1 MRDGICPKCGSN
13 DVYKRRNGLHDG
25 DRDGRVTLI
34 TGPLNSPSPTMAYVC
49 ANCGYFELYI
59 DDTIKL
65 AQISEHWERAHGQ
78 N

>member
-1 MRDGICPKCGSN
+1 
-13 DVYKRRNGLHDG
+13 
-25 DRDGRVTLI
+25 
-34 TGPLNSPSPTMAYVC
+34 MAYVC